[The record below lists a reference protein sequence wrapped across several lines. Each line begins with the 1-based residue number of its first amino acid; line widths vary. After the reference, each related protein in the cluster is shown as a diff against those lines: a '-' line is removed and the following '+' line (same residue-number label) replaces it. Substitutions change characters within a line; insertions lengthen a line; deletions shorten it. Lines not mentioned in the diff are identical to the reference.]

1 MLGLS
6 DEIIDVGAKVGKIN
20 INNGGRKKSEVLVG
34 DAGIGQSQFPFI
46 LSVTQDEHE
55 EILQR
60 RLDEAGTHVER
71 GVELVK
77 MDLPPENDVEGYVN
91 VTIRPVGT
99 ENDETVTA
107 SYVIGCDG
115 AHSGVRHATGIAM
128 EGGTY
133 SRTFF
138 VADVFCHGPMQMDGN
153 LNLCTSHKDF
163 IIILP
168 LPHKSNRARIIGLVP
183 EDLQHLDEEITFQDC
198 LPAISKAAPG
208 LEVED
213 VRWFAHYKV
222 HHRCASSFQYGRR
235 VFMCGDSAHLHSPVG
250 GQGMNTGLGDA
261 SNLAWK
267 VATAWHAAAKSPGS
281 KPPEFAEAL
290 LSTYNAERKR
300 FADRLVQSNDRLFQ
314 FIIQRNAFGWILRNI
329 FAPYILPFILNW
341 FNLRPFLFGMVS
353 QIAIEYGP
361 SPLSQSNNNNN
372 NNNKGLQG
380 CRLPWIERPSGA
392 AGKDDNHSL
401 LDGTGW
407 QGHVFG
413 DVDASQQR
421 RLQGLDIPV
430 HQFPWSSEA
439 RRRGFRENALYLI
452 RPDGYIGLV
461 LDRSSA
467 SEGVLKEYVRRWG
480 VGQLK

>member
-6 DEIIDVGAKVGKIN
+6 DEIIDVGAKVKQLN
-20 INNGGRKKSEVLVG
+20 LNNGGRKKGEVLVG

-60 RLDEAGTHVER
+60 RLEEAGMRVER

-77 MDLPPENDVEGYVN
+77 MDLPSENDLEGCVN

-99 ENDETVTA
+99 ENEETVTA

-115 AHSGVRHATGIAM
+115 AHSGVRHATGISM

-138 VADVFCHGPMQMDGN
+138 VADVFCHGPMQTDGN

-163 IIILP
+163 IIVLP

-183 EDLQHLDEEITFQDC
+183 EDLQNLDQEITSQDC
-198 LPAISKAAPG
+198 LPAVSRAAPG

-222 HHRCASSFQYGRR
+222 HHRCASNFQYDQR
-235 VFMCGDSAHLHSPVG
+235 VFLCGDAAHLHSPVG

-267 VATAWHAAAKSPGS
+267 VATAWRAAAKSPGS

-290 LSTYNAERKR
+290 LSTYTAERKR
-300 FADRLVQSNDRLFQ
+300 FADRLVKSNDRLFQ
-314 FIIQRNAFGWILRNI
+314 FIIQRNAFGWILRN
-329 FAPYILPFILNW
+329 FLVPYILPFVVNW
-341 FNLRPFLFGMVS
+341 FNLRTFLYGMVS

-361 SPLSQSNNNNN
+361 SPLSQSNS
-372 NNNKGLQG
+372 NKRLQG

-413 DVDASQQR
+413 VVDASQQL
-421 RLQGLDIPV
+421 RLQELNIPV

-439 RRRGFRENALYLI
+439 RRKGFSENALYLI

-461 LDRSSA
+461 LDRSSD
-467 SEGVLKEYVRRWG
+467 SEGVLKDYLRRWG
-480 VGQLK
+480 VGRLK